1 MRFAAELWKRYSVD
15 MGERLPVQLVKFC
28 FVGSLNTLTTF
39 FTYIL
44 LTRTL
49 DFFFVHYLIAE
60 ALAYFAGTV
69 LSFILNRHWTFQ
81 KSLEVDFLEIV
92 RFYAT
97 ILSGLA
103 INLAALAALVE
114 LFSLYDIIAVAVSLF
129 LTAAW
134 NFLLMKFWVFPS
146 AKRPIEE
153 KATADRIR

>member
-1 MRFAAELWKRYSVD
+1 MNLRKNTIIPIEISARHIHLSQKDLEELFGIGYKLKKFRELSQFGEFRYV
-15 MGERLPVQLVKFC
+15 F
-28 FVGSLNTLTTF
+28 
-39 FTYIL
+39 
-44 LTRTL
+44 
-49 DFFFVHYLIAE
+49 
-60 ALAYFAGTV
+60 TV

-81 KSLEVDFLEIV
+81 KKLGVDFLEIV

-153 KATADRIR
+153 EATADRIR

>member
-1 MRFAAELWKRYSVD
+1 MNTVARLWKRYSVE
-15 MGERLPVQLVKFC
+15 MGEKFSVQFVKFC
-28 FVGSLNTLTTF
+28 IVGSLNTLTTF

-44 LTRTL
+44 LTRTSS
-49 DFFFVHYLIAE
+49 FFFAHYLLAE

-81 KSLEVDFLEIV
+81 KSLGVDFLEIA

-103 INLAALAALVE
+103 INLAALYALVE